1 MTKMKLQEVISSM
14 VDNINQTCHMT
25 NDDNNNDSN
34 NCLKLLELDITIS
47 GGAFNA
53 NYLVGCLYFLREMQ
67 RKNKICIRRLSSCSV
82 SSLIAFLFLTN
93 NLELFQEK
101 IYEMAV
107 TSFRNNKFFIFTES
121 TLENIIST
129 IKCSLHGDDATTLEL
144 INKKLYITYFDV
156 KRCRKIVKKQ
166 YKSVNEVFETIKKS
180 CYIPFV
186 TMNNLLYKNRYMDGC
201 TPYIFENSNRKQLFI
216 SMLGKDKIK
225 ESIVLK
231 NDKNGTHKIISG
243 ILDTYY
249 FFHRGCR
256 ETSMCSY
263 TDNWGF
269 LKNIKYKF
277 FHIVSFLFCYL
288 FYFFNFYLKFP
299 SLSSCLHSK
308 SSNSNSIEIKIFMF
322 ILSILKT
329 IFNIFIEHYCL

>member
-1 MTKMKLQEVISSM
+1 MKLQDVISSM

-25 NDDNNNDSN
+25 NDNNNNNNNNNN

-67 RKNKICIRRLSSCSV
+67 RKNKIRIRRLSSCSV

-129 IKCSLHGDDATTLEL
+129 IKCSLHDDATTLEL
-144 INKKLYITYFDV
+144 INKKLYIAYFDV

-180 CYIPFV
+180 CYIPFI
-186 TMNNLLYKNRYMDGC
+186 TMDNLLYQNRYMDGY
-201 TPYIFENSNRKQLFI
+201 TPYIFKNSNRKQLFI
-216 SMLGKDKIK
+216 CMLGKDKIK

-249 FFHRGCR
+249 FFNRGCR

-269 LKNIKYKF
+269 FKNVKYKI
-277 FHIVSFLFCYL
+277 FHIISFLFCYL
-288 FYFFNFYLKFP
+288 LYFFNFYLKFP
-299 SLSSCLHSK
+299 SLSSCLHLK

-322 ILSILKT
+322 ILSVFKT
-329 IFNIFIEHYCL
+329 IFNIFTEHYCL